1 MRKIWMTIFG
11 MFLGCSAGLGQAQ
24 AASEPA
30 GLKALTNQP
39 SRTHLFALIKKAE
52 DDQAQKD
59 GLEYFNLYG
68 PFRYPNDALYD
79 AIEKKARTD
88 AIFGVDISHYT
99 SSDFPFS
106 SLRRKQVKFA
116 YLKATQGTGFKDSK
130 FAAFWS
136 QLDKLP
142 KPHQVHRGAYH
153 FLSAQK
159 DAAAQAAT
167 YLQFLAAHGGLK
179 KTDMPPVMDLE
190 WDKPNVNGKDRWE
203 DKTPDQIVAATRT
216 WLEAVEKST
225 GRKPMIYTSLAWW
238 RARVGADRLREFAS
252 YPLWIADYSRT
263 ARATEAVK
271 MPAGAAL
278 ALWQYTESATMAAG
292 FEGEFDSNIFKGTDA
307 HFYKTFDVVPFEL

>member
-1 MRKIWMTIFG
+1 MSMLVCFVAAPAQAQKAVD
-11 MFLGCSAGLGQAQ
+11 SAGLK
-24 AASEPA
+24 E
-30 GLKALTNQP
+30 LTNQP
-39 SRTHLFALIKKAE
+39 SRKLLFDLIKKAE

-79 AIEKKARTD
+79 AIEKKERTD
-88 AIFGVDISHYT
+88 SIFGVDLSHYT
-99 SSDFPFS
+99 SSKFPFP
-106 SLRRKQVKFA
+106 SLRRKEVKFA
-116 YLKATQGTGFKDSK
+116 YLKATQGTGFKDGK
-130 FAAFWS
+130 FTQFWD

-142 KPHQVHRGAYH
+142 KHQQVHRGAYH

-167 YLQFLAAHGGLK
+167 YLKFLTAHGGLK

-190 WDKPNVNGKDRWE
+190 WDKPNVKGKDRWE
-203 DKTPDQIVAATRT
+203 DKTPDQIIAATRT
-216 WLEAVEKST
+216 WLELVEKST

-238 RARVGADRLREFAS
+238 RARVGADRLKEFAA
-252 YPLWIADYSRT
+252 YPMWIADYSRT

-271 MPAGAAL
+271 MPAGTAL

-292 FEGEFDSNIFKGTDA
+292 FEGDFDSNIFKGTAA
-307 HFYKTFDVVPFEL
+307 HFYKAFDVVPFEP